1 MQDYKIVSNEQ
12 YRMVNIFS
20 TKPLAMIKNNTMTN
34 HIALNKQLLAP
45 IALIGLLTIAT
56 FFMSAQSIA
65 ADNTAVNLY
74 EKNYKAQNAN
84 NIKSLNPN
92 VQTEMFV
99 SNRKEDDNIRMLEEG
114 YDLMGTTGFTAGNV
128 SPELALQFGK
138 TIKAD
143 TVLVYSKYGS
153 EKTNDSKMQLIREAA
168 KNKTEVTEADLA
180 ATETQYNYFASY
192 WAKLPTPLMGIHVI
206 KLVQT
211 TKEGPKPEAGL
222 QLIAVIVGSPA
233 AKAGLVRGDALLTLG
248 DVKMDKPED
257 LFAAVKRYAGQT
269 VAAEYE
275 RAGEV
280 VKTSVTLNTRK

>member
-1 MQDYKIVSNEQ
+1 MQDTKVVPNDQ
-12 YRMVNIFS
+12 YRMVNIS
-20 TKPLAMIKNNTMTN
+20 PTKPLTTIKNNTMTN
-34 HIALNKQLLAP
+34 HFARNKQFLAP
-45 IALIGLLTIAT
+45 IALIGLLTIAA

-65 ADNTAVNLY
+65 AEGATVNLY

-233 AKAGLVRGDALLTLG
+233 AKSRLSPR
-248 DVKMDKPED
+248 
-257 LFAAVKRYAGQT
+257 RC
-269 VAAEYE
+269 VADIG
-275 RAGEV
+275 RCKNG
-280 VKTSVTLNTRK
+280 